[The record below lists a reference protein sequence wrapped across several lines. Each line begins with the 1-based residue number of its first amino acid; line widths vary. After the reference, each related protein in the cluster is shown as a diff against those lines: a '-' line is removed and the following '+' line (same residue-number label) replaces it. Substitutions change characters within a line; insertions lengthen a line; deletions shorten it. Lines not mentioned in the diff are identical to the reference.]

1 MTAVADFDG
10 KTYEPARDRDR
21 LRAQLDEVRMFM
33 WDGDWH
39 TLDQIS
45 AATGHPPASVSA
57 RLRDLRK
64 GKFGA
69 FTIERQYVR
78 RGLFEYRLVAPG
90 KLPL

>member
-1 MTAVADFDG
+1 MTAEFDG

-21 LRAQLDEVRMFM
+21 LRAQLDDVRMFM

-45 AATGHPPASVSA
+45 AATGHPPASISA

-64 GKFGA
+64 SKFGA
-69 FTIERQYVR
+69 FTIERQYVE
-78 RGLFEYRLVAPG
+78 RGLFRYRLHAAG
-90 KLPL
+90 RLPL

>member
-1 MTAVADFDG
+1 MTPEFDG

-21 LRAQLDEVRMFM
+21 LRAQLDDVRMFM

-45 AATGHPPASVSA
+45 AATGHPPASISA

-64 GKFGA
+64 SKFGA
-69 FTIERQYVR
+69 FTVERQYVE
-78 RGLFEYRLVAPG
+78 RGLFKYRLTQAG
-90 KLPL
+90 RLPL